1 MSDKKASA
9 EQSNHV
15 NELINKAKKNGGV
28 LTYKEVMDSMQAE
41 DLGVEEMEEMY
52 DLFNTKGIELIEDND
67 DSRNKAENVVQDAL
81 DDIDLDM
88 SIPEGVNIDDPVR
101 MYLKEIGR
109 VPLLTGEDEIRLAR
123 RMERGTKASLALK
136 KDLKN
141 TAEETNLEP
150 AIDLQETLE
159 KLLSLIE
166 YEVGI
171 AESRE
176 VDLLAKKLMMNY
188 NNIKNL

>member
-1 MSDKKASA
+1 MSDKKASI
-9 EQSNHV
+9 EQSSHV
-15 NELINKAKKNGGV
+15 IELINKAKKNGGV

-52 DLFNTKGIELIEDND
+52 DLFNTKGIELIEEHDG
-67 DSRNKAENVVQDAL
+67 SRNKAENVVQDAL

-123 RMERGTKASLALK
+123 RMERGTKASVALQ
-136 KDLKN
+136 KDPEN
-141 TAEETNLEP
+141 ACEDEEVP
-150 AIDLQETLE
+150 VIVDLQETLTQ
-159 KLLSLIE
+159 LGTLVE
-166 YEVGI
+166 YEVEI
-171 AESRE
+171 A
-176 VDLLAKKLMMNY
+176 
-188 NNIKNL
+188 